1 MKGTI
6 HIFGYGEAQIISD
19 TVNHKD
25 SVSNFKKLQAVIDDI
40 KSLKPADVEASDYH
54 AINIFGDLRV
64 SYLSK
69 DSDGLGNAANK
80 VKKSYDVK
88 FSDINQTK
96 LNALIAEFG
105 TLKAAADAA
114 KAAATTA

>member
-6 HIFGYGEAQIISD
+6 HIFAYGEAQIISD
-19 TVNHKD
+19 TVNHKE
-25 SVSNFKKLQAVIDDI
+25 SVSSFKKLQAVIDDV

-69 DSDGLGNAANK
+69 DSDGVGASKA
-80 VKKSYDVK
+80 KKSYSVK
-88 FSDINQTK
+88 FTDLNQTK
-96 LNALIAEFG
+96 LNALITEFG

-114 KAAATTA
+114 KATATV

>member
-6 HIFGYGEAQIISD
+6 HIFAYGESQIISD

-25 SVSNFKKLQAVIDDI
+25 SVSNFKKLQAVIDDV
-40 KSLKPADVEASDYH
+40 KSLKPADVVASDYH
-54 AINIFGDLRV
+54 AINIFGDSKV

-69 DSDGLGNAANK
+69 DTEGFGKDK

-88 FSDINQTK
+88 FADLNQTK
-96 LNALIAEFG
+96 LNALIAEFA
-105 TLKAAADAA
+105 TLKAAAEAA
-114 KAAATTA
+114 KATV